1 MVHRVAL
8 VEEVALTE
16 ERRVAVAARLRALPA
31 RRERAARGEARVE
44 DGAPDRRHEEVPHLG
59 LDRVLHLLQPEVAE
73 VEHAVELGSRPAP
86 NLGHLLR
93 AVGVEAGLLGRR
105 SKVTRDVGVVR
116 HDERDLLA
124 VGEVIDRLAEP
135 PAERAVERPAQ
146 VEG

>member
-1 MVHRVAL
+1 ML
-8 VEEVALTE
+8 
-16 ERRVAVAARLRALPA
+16 ARASS
-31 RRERAARGEARVE
+31 RAAGTA
-44 DGAPDRRHEEVPHLG
+44 GAAPPGGAGGPTKVGSALADNPWGRMSGSTGPDALG
-59 LDRVLHLLQPEVAE
+59 PTSSPATPSS
-73 VEHAVELGSRPAP
+73 SRPAP

-116 HDERDLLA
+116 HDERDLLT
-124 VGEVIDRLAEP
+124 VGEVIGRLAEP